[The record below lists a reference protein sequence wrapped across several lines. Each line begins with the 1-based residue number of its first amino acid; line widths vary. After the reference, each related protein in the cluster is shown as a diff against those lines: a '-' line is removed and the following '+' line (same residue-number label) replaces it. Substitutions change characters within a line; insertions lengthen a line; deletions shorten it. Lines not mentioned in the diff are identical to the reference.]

1 MLKDILGFI
10 IIVGWWEGEGGG
22 GRGGGG
28 ALSAHALLQHRIH
41 VVHLVFRCKHLLLQ
55 ATELRTHAQS
65 GCRAS
70 RAVFYAAQH
79 LLADHVAL
87 SLEERV
93 ALLRRLLGKVP
104 AKTQRVQGLQIW

>member
-1 MLKDILGFI
+1 
-10 IIVGWWEGEGGG
+10 V
-22 GRGGGG
+22 GGGG

-55 ATELRTHAQS
+55 ATQLPQHAQS
-65 GCRAS
+65 DCRAS
-70 RAVFYAAQH
+70 RAVLYAARH

-104 AKTQRVQGLQIW
+104 AKTKRVWGLKVGDRLQHVET